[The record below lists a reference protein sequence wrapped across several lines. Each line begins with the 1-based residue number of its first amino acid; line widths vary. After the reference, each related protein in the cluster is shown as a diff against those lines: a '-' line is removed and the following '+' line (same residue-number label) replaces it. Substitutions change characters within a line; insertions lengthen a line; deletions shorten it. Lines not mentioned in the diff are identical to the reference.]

1 VGPTTVTTSHGRLL
15 LALEAALG
23 TLSSVTLVR
32 KPKRNR
38 KKANK
43 PTKRN
48 ANRGEKTGEKWQ
60 PQRTSRADAA
70 AEHRSTGEVRTRTP
84 AAPKAKNVKLNSCC
98 TPTLRS
104 ARYPLSAGLQSGVL
118 HGTARRPLSAGLH
131 RCHYKRLRP
140 VGTMPRALKP
150 DSLAHSETVDRYKKC
165 ATAESNLSVFRKAVD
180 GQDWTKPQV
189 TVSNAAMDGW
199 MDGQSSQCG
208 AALLVFRA
216 HRTRSADADK
226 AHRQHRTVWSG
237 SKCAVVR
244 TVIAGRQGPARQ

>member
-1 VGPTTVTTSHGRLL
+1 M
-15 LALEAALG
+15 
-23 TLSSVTLVR
+23 
-32 KPKRNR
+32 
-38 KKANK
+38 
-43 PTKRN
+43 
-48 ANRGEKTGEKWQ
+48 
-60 PQRTSRADAA
+60 
-70 AEHRSTGEVRTRTP
+70 RTRTP

-180 GQDWTKPQV
+180 GQDWTQPQV

-199 MDGQSSQCG
+199 MGSRVN
-208 AALLVFRA
+208 AAQRSWCFERTERA
-216 HRTRSADADK
+216 VQTQTRPTGSTARSGLAVSA
-226 AHRQHRTVWSG
+226 Q
-237 SKCAVVR
+237 
-244 TVIAGRQGPARQ
+244 